1 MRHLKTVKNHSGDNP
16 DAELLALGEALDRL
30 WPQFQAAIAAKN
42 KGETE
47 RRVDRYY
54 ALDRQTAELAEK
66 IMASPVHTLAGLR
79 VKAMV
84 AIHAPC
90 DCWDKPFDDLDW
102 DKQAM
107 RALAEAVCSVTGL
120 EPPKEKQ
127 SA

>member
-1 MRHLKTVKNHSGDNP
+1 MSNLKVDNQPGDNP
-16 DAELLALGEALDRL
+16 DAELLVFGEALERL

-42 KGETE
+42 KSQGA
-47 RRVDRYY
+47 VCDRFY
-54 ALDRQTAELAEK
+54 ALDRQTCELAKK
-66 IMASPVHTLAGLR
+66 IMASPVHTLTGLR

-102 DKQAM
+102 DKKGI
-107 RALAEAVCSVTGL
+107 RALVEAVCSVTGL